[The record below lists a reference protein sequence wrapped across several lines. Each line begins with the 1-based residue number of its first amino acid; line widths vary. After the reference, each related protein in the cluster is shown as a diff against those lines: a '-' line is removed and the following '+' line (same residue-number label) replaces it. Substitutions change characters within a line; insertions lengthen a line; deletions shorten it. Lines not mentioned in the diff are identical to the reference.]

1 MNTGNILFFTEETN
15 FLFKDKRKIRQ
26 WIRSCLH
33 KEKRT
38 LGFVNFVF
46 CPDSFLLQL
55 NIKYLGHHTL
65 TDILTFDN
73 SVPIGIVS
81 GDIFISIERVKENS
95 IKFSTSFKNELH
107 RVMIHGILH
116 LCGYTDSLKSEK
128 AAMRSKE
135 DYYLSLL
142 PHFL

>member
-1 MNTGNILFFTEETN
+1 MNAGKILYFSEGTN
-15 FLFKDKRKIRQ
+15 FVFKNKRKIRQ

-33 KEKRT
+33 EEKRT
-38 LGFVNFVF
+38 LGFVNFVY
-46 CPDSFLLQL
+46 CNDSYLLQL
-55 NIKYLGHHTL
+55 NIKYLGHQTL

-73 SVPIGIVS
+73 SEQVGIIS

-95 IKFSTSFKNELH
+95 VKYNTSFLNELH

-116 LCGYTDSLKSEK
+116 LCGYHDSLKSEK

-135 DYYLSLL
+135 DYCLSLL
-142 PHFL
+142 PLYL